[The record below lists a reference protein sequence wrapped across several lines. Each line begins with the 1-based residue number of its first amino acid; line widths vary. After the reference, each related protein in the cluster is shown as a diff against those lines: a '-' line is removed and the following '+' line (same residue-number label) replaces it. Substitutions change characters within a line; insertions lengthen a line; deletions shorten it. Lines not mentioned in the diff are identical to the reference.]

1 MSAVNGAGK
10 TTWSSCSVRE
20 FNAFLLQ
27 MDESGRGNCLR
38 DPAESIASH
47 DHLSDG
53 RLPGQRF
60 TADQQCS
67 YFWGRDFQVEIPNG
81 RSFEDICRILWCG
94 NSGST
99 ISTAHPALEGSWC
112 GNEKWC
118 HAGHC
123 GEWHSEMG
131 AYPVVTDGN
140 WSEWTSAEKQ
150 CPITQCQITG
160 SIAIISQMRTCT
172 APAPNNGGKPCT
184 GSNVRGVVCGG
195 IAKSTICEGFTR
207 QEYGDRLCTAIAHD
221 QIRADRQLSGTSF
234 LHATQPCKIWCHV
247 RDSELIRNKGQFP
260 NGSPCGPDQ
269 HCVGGVCLQLN
280 CDGHALVQ
288 GKEDCP
294 DEESLLQLA
303 SNGHKTVERK
313 RESVKWEQWGQWSSC
328 SLTCRISEN
337 NNGVQERNRKC
348 RSPTQTECTGKSHEV
363 RSCNPPPPICE
374 PQPSYSE
381 WSDWSNC
388 SSAECGQNGTRRRTR
403 ECQSGHCIEPL
414 NEEENC
420 KQIDCAHWEEWGP
433 WGDCNIEKC
442 GEQGQRTRH
451 RNCSVEDYKGN
462 SSMGC
467 AGESFQND
475 TCISDTNSISL
486 DCPIKGGEASVD
498 GQWGKWHPC
507 SVSCGIGFQFR
518 ERMCSDK
525 PCPGGG
531 KQARTCHAQD
541 CSRVLNAPVW
551 SDWSLWSACSHSCG
565 QGLQQRYRRCL
576 NGICPSKEPLTES
589 KRCVLGPCPQWTNW
603 SSWTFCST
611 CSVFE
616 TRKRHRKCVVQV
628 AKTEENED
636 WGEREL
642 GNEAC
647 NGAPIE
653 FDTCERSCVREGG
666 LINGTLDDEQKSERR
681 FSQTTSPLENRHW
694 TDWGEWSVCSVSC
707 GPNGRQSRTRKCK
720 YNLVFLCD
728 EDVSREERDCG
739 EPKPPECKEDD
750 LTLQKRQI
758 IYPSWS
764 DWSDWSACSCFS
776 LTRYRRRFC
785 RIHDPQ
791 LKGFC
796 PGSIIEQSPC
806 TLPNNDDPMQ
816 CAAVVGG
823 WSSWSEWSQ
832 CSQDCGQKGHRV
844 RNRMCAN
851 PLPSNRGAYCVGFS
865 FDQTICDPPRTK
877 CQGSPVDGH
886 WSEWSDWSQCSNP
899 CINGQRS
906 RARYC
911 SNPRPKNGG
920 RNCSGSDFELQACS
934 EPTICGL

>member
-1 MSAVNGAGK
+1 
-10 TTWSSCSVRE
+10 
-20 FNAFLLQ
+20 
-27 MDESGRGNCLR
+27 
-38 DPAESIASH
+38 
-47 DHLSDG
+47 
-53 RLPGQRF
+53 
-60 TADQQCS
+60 
-67 YFWGRDFQVEIPNG
+67 
-81 RSFEDICRILWCG
+81 
-94 NSGST
+94 
-99 ISTAHPALEGSWC
+99 
-112 GNEKWC
+112 
-118 HAGHC
+118 
-123 GEWHSEMG
+123 
-131 AYPVVTDGN
+131 
-140 WSEWTSAEKQ
+140 
-150 CPITQCQITG
+150 
-160 SIAIISQMRTCT
+160 
-172 APAPNNGGKPCT
+172 
-184 GSNVRGVVCGG
+184 
-195 IAKSTICEGFTR
+195 
-207 QEYGDRLCTAIAHD
+207 
-221 QIRADRQLSGTSF
+221 
-234 LHATQPCKIWCHV
+234 
-247 RDSELIRNKGQFP
+247 
-260 NGSPCGPDQ
+260 
-269 HCVGGVCLQLN
+269 
-280 CDGHALVQ
+280 
-288 GKEDCP
+288 
-294 DEESLLQLA
+294 
-303 SNGHKTVERK
+303 
-313 RESVKWEQWGQWSSC
+313 
-328 SLTCRISEN
+328 
-337 NNGVQERNRKC
+337 
-348 RSPTQTECTGKSHEV
+348 
-363 RSCNPPPPICE
+363 
-374 PQPSYSE
+374 
-381 WSDWSNC
+381 
-388 SSAECGQNGTRRRTR
+388 
-403 ECQSGHCIEPL
+403 
-414 NEEENC
+414 
-420 KQIDCAHWEEWGP
+420 
-433 WGDCNIEKC
+433 
-442 GEQGQRTRH
+442 
-451 RNCSVEDYKGN
+451 
-462 SSMGC
+462 MGC

-531 KQARTCHAQD
+531 KQARTCHA
-541 CSRVLNAPVW
+541 
-551 SDWSLWSACSHSCG
+551 
-565 QGLQQRYRRCL
+565 
-576 NGICPSKEPLTES
+576 
-589 KRCVLGPCPQWTNW
+589 QWTNW

-934 EPTICGL
+934 EPTICGLSLNNTSLFNNSLSSSTSLKSPQWSSWTDWSNCSSESCGFALRRRNRQCILLENDKSNFCEGVAHQSMECGNGRACEIASINGHWSDWSDWSSNCEWSGCIGLDPKNENKSDEEKNDFIQQFFEGTGDDLIDDELPAENNLTLINALAQAQMARTLNIRTRCQKILHISPFLY